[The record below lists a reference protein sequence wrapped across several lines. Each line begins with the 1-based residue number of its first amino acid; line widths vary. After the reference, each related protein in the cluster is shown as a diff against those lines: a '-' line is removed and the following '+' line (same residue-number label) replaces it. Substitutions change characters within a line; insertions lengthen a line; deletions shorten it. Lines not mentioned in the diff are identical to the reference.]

1 MKTSRCAL
9 LTALLAVITSSAFGQ
24 PADHKI
30 TGDAFRGHQART
42 YQRHARDYS
51 QMLYYEGRYQQ
62 PTNPQAAKPHV
73 AAIRSNVNAANK
85 ALDKVKES
93 NAAKPEVGRAI
104 DKIKERHAQ
113 VIAKCDELDGHVAK
127 NDKDTTEMCDCC
139 MEIMDELDAAAADT
153 GKLLKDL
160 KADEMPKP
168 AKSTAKSEK
177 APAKK

>member
-1 MKTSRCAL
+1 MKTFSCAPLAAL
-9 LTALLAVITSSAFGQ
+9 LVLIASSAFGQ

-85 ALDKVKES
+85 ALDKVKEANS
-93 NAAKPEVGRAI
+93 AKPEVAKSI
-104 DKIKERHAQ
+104 DKIKERHAK
-113 VIAKCDELDGHVAK
+113 VIAQCDELDTHLAK
-127 NDKDTTEMCDCC
+127 ADKDTTEMCDCC
-139 MEIMDELDAAAADT
+139 MEIMDELDAASADT
-153 GKLLKDL
+153 EKLLKDL
-160 KADEMPKP
+160 KAAEMPKP
-168 AKSTAKSEK
+168 AKSQKS